1 MCNQFEL
8 CAIKC
13 TYHEITVLLK
23 SMTSKGARVMADLNM
38 KILIV
43 DDFSTMRRI
52 VRNLLKQLSFN
63 NVDEAEDGDV
73 ALEKLKN
80 GSYDFVITDWNMPNM
95 TGLELLKA
103 IRSDDA
109 LKDLPVLLITAEAE
123 KENVVLA
130 AQAGVNDYIVK
141 PFTGDVLQQ
150 KINRIFV

>member
-1 MCNQFEL
+1 
-8 CAIKC
+8 
-13 TYHEITVLLK
+13 
-23 SMTSKGARVMADLNM
+23 MADPNM

-73 ALEKLKN
+73 ALEKLKD

-103 IRSDDA
+103 IRSDDN
-109 LKDLPVLLITAEAE
+109 LKALPVLLITAEAE

-130 AQAGVNDYIVK
+130 AEAGVNDYIVK

-150 KINRIFV
+150 KINRIFI